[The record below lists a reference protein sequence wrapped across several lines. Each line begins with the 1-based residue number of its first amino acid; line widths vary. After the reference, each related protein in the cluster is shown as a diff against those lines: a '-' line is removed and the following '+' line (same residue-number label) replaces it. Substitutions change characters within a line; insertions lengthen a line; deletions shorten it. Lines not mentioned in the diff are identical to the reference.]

1 MFEIKFANVEQINIV
16 LQALAK
22 MPYEMSAGIIEAVR
36 NQAEAQYADMQQ
48 DMPQQTVTADTV
60 DVVEDAAVG
69 CTD

>member
-1 MFEIKFANVEQINIV
+1 MFEIKFANVEQINVV

-48 DMPQQTVTADTV
+48 QTVTADPV

>member
-1 MFEIKFANVEQINIV
+1 MFEIKFANVEQINVV

-48 DMPQQTVTADTV
+48 QTVTADTV